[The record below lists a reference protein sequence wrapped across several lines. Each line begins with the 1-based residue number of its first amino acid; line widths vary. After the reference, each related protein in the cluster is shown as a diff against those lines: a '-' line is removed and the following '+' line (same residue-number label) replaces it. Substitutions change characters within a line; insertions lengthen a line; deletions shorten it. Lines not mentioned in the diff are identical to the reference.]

1 MKRWVYFSLSFVAA
15 AALFAVGWLLPIHLR
30 AVDSSVLQRA
40 GEKTPG
46 LLERG
51 TSLANENKIGPAKLL
66 LQAAQQEKI
75 SNGAA
80 LRQTIE
86 ASATAHPERQ
96 ILGEEPHSKLF
107 LDFAQNN
114 FSQTKKPSASDET
127 IPFTGLIIKSENR
140 AEALE
145 ALNRS
150 ASPVVR
156 QLLRCRTLTNTVLF
170 PPSQSASGQAFDAT
184 VATCGLLIEEQHLSR
199 GLSDEISSSSLA
211 ALRGESSKPL
221 EQILLDVMSL
231 GQRLNWGQLA
241 AFCEKIESAETLRLL
256 ANFARKEDA
265 QLPVLFSAVELSG
278 NPAGVAKYLLNFS
291 ETGQK
296 DLAAS
301 LRFGEGGVSELL
313 RHNQR
318 LHESLLQGKLNG
330 VSAGPVHLAWQ
341 KPRLALALKWYLYFA
356 AGFMLALALHFAK
369 PQAPVLE
376 RPLQVRGVHVARE
389 ILFGLGFLLVVLL
402 LSEPFL
408 AQGSQRVEMPFR
420 LRLPMVGV
428 AAPAGTPASQTTF
441 MNPEVLITMSIFFV
455 LQSLLYIMCLVKL
468 AEIRRQKVA
477 PRIKLRLLENED
489 HLFDSGLYLGFL
501 GTIVSFVLTSI
512 HVFEHL
518 NLMAAYSATS
528 FGILFVVL
536 FKVVHLRP
544 ARRKLLLEA
553 ETIAA
558 EESAAPVR
566 PVVSSL

>member
-1 MKRWVYFSLSFVAA
+1 MKRWVYFSLCFLAA

-51 TSLANENKIGPAKLL
+51 AALANDNKIGPAKLF

-75 SNGAA
+75 SNDAA

-86 ASATAHPERQ
+86 ASTTTHPAWQ
-96 ILGEEPHSKLF
+96 ILGEEPRTKF
-107 LDFAQNN
+107 FQDFARRNSAEAQK
-114 FSQTKKPSASDET
+114 SSASSET

-170 PPSQSASGQAFDAT
+170 PPSQSASGQAFDAA
-184 VATCGLLIEEQHLSR
+184 VAICGLLIDEQRLTR
-199 GLSDEISSSSLA
+199 DLTDKISSSSLA

-231 GQRLNWGQLA
+231 GQRFNWGQLA

-256 ANFARKEDA
+256 ANFARKDDA
-265 QLPVLFSAVELSG
+265 QLPVLFSAVELSE

-301 LRFGEGGVSELL
+301 LRFGAGGVGELL
-313 RHNQR
+313 KRNQR
-318 LHESLLQGKLNG
+318 LHESVLQGKLNG
-330 VSAGPVHLAWQ
+330 ISAGPVHLSWQ
-341 KPRLALALKWYLYFA
+341 KPRIALAFKWYLYFA

-369 PQAPVLE
+369 PQVPVLE
-376 RPLQVRGVHVARE
+376 RPLQVRGVHFARE

-408 AQGSQRVEMPFR
+408 AQGSQRVEFPLR
-420 LRLPMVGV
+420 LRLPMVGS
-428 AAPAGTPASQTTF
+428 AAPAGTPVNPNTF

-455 LQSLLYIMCLVKL
+455 LQALLYIMCLVKL

-477 PRIKLRLLENED
+477 PRIRLRLLENED

-501 GTIVSFVLTSI
+501 GTIVSFVLTSL

-553 ETIAA
+553 ETA
-558 EESAAPVR
+558 EAVEPAAPKH
-566 PVVSSL
+566 PFAAPL